1 MKKDIKKAEWHD
13 LVNVLPYKEV
23 LDILEVEY
31 GKRERKNLEDY
42 MVGQTMCF
50 IGDSMETGIYVVDL
64 MRFMRYRKQKLT
76 GKKMPLDD

>member
-1 MKKDIKKAEWHD
+1 MKKDIKKAEWHH
-13 LVNVLPYKEV
+13 LAKVLPYKEV

-31 GKRERKNLEDY
+31 GKRERKHLEDY
-42 MVGQTMCF
+42 MVGQTMSF
-50 IGDSMETGIYVVDL
+50 IGGRLGIYVVDL